1 MRKVL
6 SIFLVVL
13 MLLSFSVV
21 YADQQPEQKS
31 PAYQNEIQP
40 YEVTDSPTTGPVDP
54 NPPGVWGEPET
65 STSIKPHSGILVL
78 VNGVE
83 VTFPDTQPYIK
94 NNRTLVPVRFVVEQL
109 GALVNWDNKNQE
121 VTIEKDGK
129 KIILKIG
136 SKIVTINGSKVTLDA
151 PAELKGDRTMVPLR
165 FVSEA
170 FGANVDWNGKEKV
183 VTIETK
189 K

>member
-1 MRKVL
+1 
-6 SIFLVVL
+6 
-13 MLLSFSVV
+13 
-21 YADQQPEQKS
+21 
-31 PAYQNEIQP
+31 
-40 YEVTDSPTTGPVDP
+40 
-54 NPPGVWGEPET
+54 
-65 STSIKPHSGILVL
+65 
-78 VNGVE
+78 
-83 VTFPDTQPYIK
+83 
-94 NNRTLVPVRFVVEQL
+94 VVEQL
-109 GALVNWDNKNQE
+109 GAQVGWNNKNQE

-136 SKIVTINGSKVTLDA
+136 SKVVTVNGSKVTLDA

-183 VTIETK
+183 VTIEAK